1 MLFAHYKKAGAES
14 WKQGTLAKVN
24 RRKRAPVHRR
34 YHRSEREGNRWYDQE
49 HRRYWYLP
57 VHQVGSS
64 VRVWGRRARCRKPSP
79 GPVLFWQALGRWSF
93 PCPKEASCSLVWSCR
108 RLSHA
113 RAQYPSVITRALPQP
128 VSRVFFIF
136 RCLLCFF
143 LSFLS
148 LAEWVSVIS
157 PWMVSSFLP
166 SKADDKGESVL
177 TKNSPI
183 KAR

>member
-1 MLFAHYKKAGAES
+1 M
-14 WKQGTLAKVN
+14 
-24 RRKRAPVHRR
+24 APVHRR
-34 YHRSEREGNRWYDQE
+34 YRRSEGAGNRWYDQE
-49 HRRYWYLP
+49 RRRCWDLP
-57 VHQVGSS
+57 AHQVGSS
-64 VRVWGRRARCRKPSP
+64 VCAWGGRAMQKPAP
-79 GPVLFWQALGRWSF
+79 GPVLFWQALGRWSL
-93 PCPKEASCSLVWSCR
+93 PHPKEASCALLWSCR

-136 RCLLCFF
+136 RSLLCFF

-148 LAEWVSVIS
+148 LADWVSVIS